1 MQEEEEALHAS
12 SCFICVHMLIS
23 CLLSKVRAFNEKAW
37 FSSLSHKMLTLCFHY
52 GSVQK
57 QALNVKHTLSSLSCF
72 AKLSNKYL
80 GELRREGNTL
90 GEMLASLQDH
100 ASKLLPNCAAPC
112 FLGVYVDNKEL
123 TTIEFMCARHKALN
137 DLNDEHKE
145 LLGKA
150 TRVEV
155 MWCVERCHIRR
166 NNAIL
171 NLSAYRACLKPL
183 ISDDKTNI
191 VLTLGDMPP
200 PYLVKQALL
209 FCSKPDYKTDVALL
223 YVSPERFDLEEAGID
238 VAFPNL
244 VEFRIDS
251 PTQGLPVRLL
261 TSLAKLESLEVKNTC
276 WPETLVLPKLKTLV
290 ARRFCSLRS
299 LNNNIESFQTLRV
312 LVLATPCTDDVCRFE
327 MSSKIGV
334 LKELVVLKLKN
345 VAEGQLPTEIGLLKN
360 LRVLDLSSNYLCGD
374 LPKELSQLKQLA
386 YLNLN
391 DQKPSAL
398 FNHASFGVVPDEFTK
413 FFDT

>member
-1 MQEEEEALHAS
+1 
-12 SCFICVHMLIS
+12 ML
-23 CLLSKVRAFNEKAW
+23 
-37 FSSLSHKMLTLCFHY
+37 SLCACY
-52 GSVQK
+52 GSLVK
-57 QALNVKHTLSSLSCF
+57 QALNAKPTVSCF
-72 AKLSNKYL
+72 TKLSNKYL

-90 GEMLASLQDH
+90 GEMLASLQDQ
-100 ASKLLPNCAAPC
+100 ASKLLPNCAASC
-112 FLGVYVDNKEL
+112 FLGVFVDNKEL

-137 DLNDEHKE
+137 DLNDESKE

-155 MWCVERCHIRR
+155 MWCVERCDLHR
-166 NNAIL
+166 NNVIL
-171 NLSAYRACLKPL
+171 NLMAYHTVLKPL
-183 ISDDKTNI
+183 MSDDKTNI
-191 VLTLGDMPP
+191 ILTLGNLPP

-209 FCSKPDYKTDVALL
+209 LCSKPDYKTDVTSL

-238 VAFPNL
+238 EAFPNL
-244 VEFRIDS
+244 LEFRIDS
-251 PTQGLPVRLL
+251 PSQGLPVCLL
-261 TSLAKLESLEVKNTC
+261 TSLPKLESLKVTGSS

-290 ARRFCSLRS
+290 ARRFCLLRS
-299 LNNNIESFQTLRV
+299 LNNNIESFPNLRV
-312 LVLATPCTDDVCRFE
+312 LVLDTPCQDDACRFE

-345 VAEGQLPTEIGLLKN
+345 VAEGRLPTEIGLLKN

-374 LPKELSQLKQLA
+374 LPKELSELKQLA

-398 FNHASFGVVPDEFTK
+398 FNHASFGAVPDEFTK
-413 FFDT
+413 YFDL

>member
-1 MQEEEEALHAS
+1 MLALCA
-12 SCFICVHMLIS
+12 C
-23 CLLSKVRAFNEKAW
+23 
-37 FSSLSHKMLTLCFHY
+37 Y
-52 GSVQK
+52 GSLVK
-57 QALNVKHTLSSLSCF
+57 QALNAKPTVSCF

-90 GEMLASLQDH
+90 GEMLASLQDQ
-100 ASKLLPNCAAPC
+100 ASKLLPNCAASC

-123 TTIEFMCARHKALN
+123 TATTFMCARHKALN

-155 MWCVERCHIRR
+155 MWCVERC
-166 NNAIL
+166 AIL
-171 NLSAYRACLKPL
+171 RKSAMLSLAAYNAWLKPL
-183 ISDDKTNI
+183 RSDNEAVID
-191 VLTLGDMPP
+191 LTVGNNLPP
-200 PYLVKQALL
+200 PNLVKQALL
-209 FCSKPDYKTDVALL
+209 YCSKPDYKTDVTSLHVRQAR
-223 YVSPERFDLEEAGID
+223 YNLEKAGID

-244 VEFRIDS
+244 VEFCIDS
-251 PTQGLPVRLL
+251 PSQGLPVSLL
-261 TSLAKLESLEVKNTC
+261 TSLPKLESLKVTGSS

-290 ARRFCSLRS
+290 ARRFCLLRS
-299 LNNNIESFQTLRV
+299 LNNNIESFQNLRV
-312 LVLATPCTDDVCRFE
+312 LVLDTPCTDDACRFE

-345 VAEGQLPTEIGLLKN
+345 VAEGRLPTEIGLLKN

-374 LPKELSQLKQLA
+374 LPKELSELKQLA

-398 FNHASFGVVPDEFTK
+398 FNHASFGVAPDEFTK
-413 FFDT
+413 YFNI